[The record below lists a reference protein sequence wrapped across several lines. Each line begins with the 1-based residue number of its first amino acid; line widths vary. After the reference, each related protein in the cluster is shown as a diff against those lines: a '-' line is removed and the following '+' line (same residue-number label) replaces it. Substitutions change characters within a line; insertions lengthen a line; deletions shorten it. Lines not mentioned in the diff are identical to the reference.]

1 MVAPDVYYTVS
12 DAAFFLRNVISRP
25 ELVRLVEK
33 GAVPCI
39 YRNGEIFLLGSSLLD
54 IFSGNFRK

>member
-54 IFSGNFRK
+54 IFSGNFLK